1 MRRISIRCSI
11 RWKLIFAFSSLI
23 AATVILAGTLVYQ
36 VERSTEISRTTE
48 LNQDV
53 VNAIGANYDN
63 NCSAFIQQ
71 MNMVTMNEEFQS
83 LLVQKTDTETEAL
96 QRSMALRSAICG
108 SILSVNNVESVY
120 LYEGDDAYVASWQK
134 HPWNKSEQED
144 FQKMPEVVF
153 EASGAVTISEY
164 KGRMVFSRRILSLDT
179 RKEIGKIVFVYD
191 SSWLRT
197 QLNHL
202 SSGTARLVSLVS
214 PNGELFLYNSTAP
227 EELVELS
234 ERVTRHTTTGSAV
247 WKIDRHTKLLE
258 SSYACERSGW
268 KIVCLVDL
276 DTLLGTAQKTL
287 WLTIHIGIA
296 ISFLGFL
303 LCCGI
308 AARITKPL
316 ESMKSAIC
324 KIEQGDYKQKLAIR
338 TGDEIEELSGCID
351 HLVTELDDLINR
363 DLKTQIAYKDMQIIA
378 LQAQINPHFLFN
390 TLECINSLAQLGEKD
405 AIREVTVAFSNI
417 MKSMIH
423 GKNIIDLAEELSYTR
438 DFLSIYK
445 ILMGEKLSYDI
456 TVEEELESVQ
466 IPRMTIQPV
475 VENSVIH
482 GIRPSEYE
490 GHISVSV
497 SNAAE
502 GILISVIDDGIGFSQ
517 GQLEELQRYIAQPL
531 RVNAEEFGG
540 GIKSVVRRLRLFY
553 EDKVII
559 NVTSYEGNGTAV
571 DILIPTQEQQFDEK
585 L

>member
-83 LLVQKTDTETEAL
+83 LLVQKTDTETETL
-96 QRSMALRSAICG
+96 QRSVALRSAICG

-120 LYEGDDAYVASWQK
+120 LYESDDAYVASWQK

-144 FQKMPEVVF
+144 FEKLPEVVF

-164 KGRMVFSRRILSLDT
+164 KGKMVFSRRILSLDT

-214 PNGELFLYNSTAP
+214 PDGELFLYNSTAP
-227 EELVELS
+227 KELVDLS
-234 ERVTRHTTTGSAV
+234 EKVTRHTTAGSAV
-247 WKIDRHTKLLE
+247 WKIDSHTKLLE

-296 ISFLGFL
+296 ISLLGFL

-308 AARITKPL
+308 ASRITKPL
-316 ESMKSAIC
+316 ESMKSAIR

-531 RVNAEEFGG
+531 CVDAEEFGG

-553 EDKVII
+553 EDKVTI

-571 DILIPTQEQQFDEK
+571 DILIPTQEQQFDEE